1 MLPRMMINCLVNCQI
16 MSVSVSSLCNSSIFA
31 SKASLDS
38 VGYDLLRASRVRIS
52 PGCRALVPTGL
63 AIKLRGSI
71 YVKIAPRLCYPLPNF
86 DAIPGIV
93 NPESLCE
100 IKVLVQNNSNEDLCI
115 NPGERIAQLIFAKHH
130 NIALQVV
137 RNKSNQPQIL
147 RCL

>member
-1 MLPRMMINCLVNCQI
+1 
-16 MSVSVSSLCNSSIFA
+16 MSVSVYFLCNSAICP
-31 SKASLDS
+31 SKASPDS
-38 VGYDLLRASRVRIS
+38 VGYDLHSASRVEIS

-63 AIKLRGSI
+63 AIKLPSSI
-71 YVKIAPRLCYPLPNF
+71 YVKIAPRLGYSLRNL
-86 DAIPGIV
+86 DVIPGIV

>member
-1 MLPRMMINCLVNCQI
+1 ME
-16 MSVSVSSLCNSSIFA
+16 
-31 SKASLDS
+31 
-38 VGYDLLRASRVRIS
+38 IS
-52 PGCRALVPTGL
+52 PGCRALVPKGL
-63 AIKLRGSI
+63 ALKLPSAI
-71 YVKIAPRLCYPLPNF
+71 YVKIALRLGYSLRNL
-86 DAIPGIV
+86 DVIPGIV

-100 IKVLVQNNSNEDLCI
+100 IKVLAQNNSKEDLCI